1 MDDGGTDDNLKVIC
15 VNIVV
20 KVDLFMEH
28 RHWITD
34 EEMSDMLCQQMINS
48 STQQQTL
55 ARISYNM

>member
-1 MDDGGTDDNLKVIC
+1 MDDGGTDDNLEVIC

-34 EEMSDMLCQQMINS
+34 EEMSDVL
-48 STQQQTL
+48 
-55 ARISYNM
+55 